1 MERKFRQNSVF
12 STLGKTKQFKRTL
25 ENESIELRRMTRN
38 TNEESTVI
46 TEEQRCGDCVIWRR
60 RSQGVEKP
68 KRISCIE

>member
-38 TNEESTVI
+38 TNEESTVRRAKMWRLCHLEK
-46 TEEQRCGDCVIWRR
+46 EES
-60 RSQGVEKP
+60 RSRKTKEN
-68 KRISCIE
+68 